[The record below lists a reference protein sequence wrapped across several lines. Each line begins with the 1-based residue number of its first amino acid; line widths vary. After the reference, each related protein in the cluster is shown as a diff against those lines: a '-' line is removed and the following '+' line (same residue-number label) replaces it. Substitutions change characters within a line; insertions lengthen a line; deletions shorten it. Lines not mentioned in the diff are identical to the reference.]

1 MCRHHLAS
9 SVSQT
14 KIFHD
19 TSSPG
24 VQVSV
29 LKVSTRYLVHHLLD
43 RLPPTLQ
50 TGDKTCRVNLFP
62 EFNIL
67 FPVHFNQRSLKR
79 TGTHPQRNQVSQD
92 QVKGRFPLMEFHN
105 FLFESFSKL
114 KGLVAFKVIESCVF
128 VE

>member
-1 MCRHHLAS
+1 MTL
-9 SVSQT
+9 
-14 KIFHD
+14 
-19 TSSPG
+19 SSPG

-50 TGDKTCRVNLFP
+50 TGNKTCGVNLFP

-79 TGTHPQRNQVSQD
+79 TGTHSQRNQVSQD
-92 QVKGRFPLMEFHN
+92 QDKGRFPLMENSKKN
-105 FLFESFSKL
+105 FFQTFPKQVLI
-114 KGLVAFKVIESCVF
+114 AFKVYILCLQSDHRQHQEQ
-128 VE
+128 